1 MIFALPIIR
10 QTDVE
15 TDSGNLRSKFLCPAE
30 FFERAFPFLLAH
42 VDYAEVS
49 VRADISRRH
58 GHNFEESLLR
68 LRQLAAA
75 HGRVAGLERLAAVSF
90 GIDSLGGKRCDSPNP
105 HNDQISFDDEPQSTM
120 LALLGKWSALEF
132 QGLSTGKLRFR
143 PAPHMQQLMRLDF

>member
-58 GHNFEESLLR
+58 GHSFEDSLLR
-68 LRQLAAA
+68 LLQLGVAR
-75 HGRVAGLERLAAVSF
+75 GRVAGLERLAAERF
-90 GIDSLGGKRCDSPNP
+90 GSGSLRGKSSDNPN
-105 HNDQISFDDEPQSTM
+105 
-120 LALLGKWSALEF
+120 
-132 QGLSTGKLRFR
+132 
-143 PAPHMQQLMRLDF
+143 